1 MGNTKK
7 RRLQFP
13 DTASG
18 EHEHASVLA
27 GHLTELYRQRRFTD
41 FEIVCCGRSF
51 LVHACV
57 IICRSRYFQSL
68 LQSGMLD
75 SVERRVELDTMNPNV
90 IETIVESLYTGVL
103 SNIDA
108 DNVSDLLEASRQLQ
122 VPHAEGQC
130 RAWILAHRDQS
141 KAQSPGREAEAPVV
155 EWHIAASTGALSLPQ
170 AHLVEIIRDDVWRSV
185 LAHYNGGAANP
196 VLHAEDVVKKY
207 WQE

>member
-1 MGNTKK
+1 MA
-7 RRLQFP
+7 
-13 DTASG
+13 DDSDAA
-18 EHEHASVLA
+18 HDLA
-27 GHLTELYRQRRFTD
+27 GRKSALAKYVEQVMAHQLEMYSSKRFTD
-41 FEIVCCGRSF
+41 VTVICGRQRF
-51 LVHACV
+51 ELHASIVTCGSGFFRR
-57 IICRSRYFQSL
+57 ILQGSEPCRT
-68 LQSGMLD
+68 
-75 SVERRVELDTMNPNV
+75 VELRAMRAAVFD
-90 IETIVESLYTGVL
+90 IIAESLYTGVL

-141 KAQSPGREAEAPVV
+141 KAHSPGREAEAPVV

-185 LAHYNGGAANP
+185 LAHYNGAAANP